1 MKITVI
7 KKADSKKT
15 PQRACPW
22 MIDDP
27 MSSR

>member
-15 PQRACPW
+15 PKRACPW
-22 MIDDP
+22 MIDDFVP
-27 MSSR
+27 EK